1 MKRTALAFVIS
12 AALFANIVPSVA
24 AERTV
29 TLGVKMGCP
38 ICPYIVKQSLAKVA
52 GVLDVSVSYGDQI
65 AIVRFDDQRTS
76 VATLSQA
83 TADVGFPSKPLSK
96 EKTRGDPGRSR

>member
-1 MKRTALAFVIS
+1 MKRTALALVLS
-12 AALFANIVPSVA
+12 AALFANIASSVA

-38 ICPYIVKQSLAKVA
+38 TCPYIVKQSLARVA

-65 AIVRFDDQRTS
+65 AIVRFDDQKTS
-76 VATLSQA
+76 VGTLSQA
-83 TADVGFPSKPLSK
+83 TADFGFPSKPW
-96 EKTRGDPGRSR
+96 GQD

>member
-1 MKRTALAFVIS
+1 MKRTVLALVLS
-12 AALFANIVPSVA
+12 AALFANVAPSVA

-38 ICPYIVKQSLAKVA
+38 TCPYIVKQSLAKVA
-52 GVLDVSVSYGDQI
+52 GVLDVSVSYSNQI

-76 VATLSQA
+76 AATLSQA
-83 TADVGFPSKPLSK
+83 TADVGFPSKPLGK
-96 EKTRGDPGRSR
+96 N

>member
-1 MKRTALAFVIS
+1 MKRTAHAFVLS
-12 AALFANIVPSVA
+12 AALFASVAPSVA

-38 ICPYIVKQSLAKVA
+38 TCPYIVKQSLARVA

-65 AIVRFDDQRTS
+65 AIVRFDDQKTS
-76 VATLSQA
+76 VGTLSQA
-83 TADVGFPSKPLSK
+83 TADVGFPSKPLGK
-96 EKTRGDPGRSR
+96 D

>member
-1 MKRTALAFVIS
+1 MKRTALALVLS
-12 AALFANIVPSVA
+12 AALFANIASSVA

-38 ICPYIVKQSLAKVA
+38 TCPYIVKQSLAKVA
-52 GVLDVSVSYGDQI
+52 GVLDVSVSYGDQV
-65 AIVRFDDQRTS
+65 AIVRFDDQKTG

-83 TADVGFPSKPLSK
+83 IADVGFPSEPVAAK
-96 EKTRGDPGRSR
+96 